1 MQSRFFGGSPASLGQ
16 VTNLPVETFAQLVEQ
31 HIMQPAMLPLT
42 KSELL
47 GLPKDKQMKA
57 KATDYLVAA
66 TFATSPSARRTEMA
80 LPANLIFL
88 DIDDPVEAER
98 LLESD
103 CFLRLGNLNSVVYHT
118 ARSTLGSARLRVVV
132 ETRDLP
138 IASYGNAVNAIAGL
152 LGMSGVTRE
161 SQIPVQPMFLPVV
174 CSDATDSPVIH
185 VKTDG
190 ERFEL
195 GNLVTDVVASPVEPE
210 MGDLLFLRSP
220 LEGLTTDT
228 IADAL
233 NRIDADCSM
242 QQWLEI
248 GMGLKHQFGDQGF
261 DVWDAWSQSGKVK
274 YPGDE
279 EVRRRW
285 DSFDGQTKNRAP
297 ITIRS
302 VIKLAEE
309 AGWENKAMAD
319 QLYQSTLVWIE
330 SSARST
336 EELVDHATRRV
347 AKVASMIG
355 PIKQATLIGALARV
369 YRQRELRGVTAA
381 TLTADVKR
389 HIAAAQRASRDS
401 EPPPWANN
409 VVFLTASNLFFRF
422 VDNRKMRPEVVDL
435 IYRSPDPEIRARD
448 YLIHNMNIKVV
459 ENLRYD
465 PSTTKRFIVSE
476 NCPYINTYR
485 ASFPAPDQSQVAE
498 VAKRLIPHADVLFSP
513 KYANVFL
520 DFIAYM
526 VQKPGRKIRWVPVV
540 QSGVGAG
547 KGLWAAVATAALGP
561 TNVQRLSAEHVLEGT
576 YNGWAAGYQLTVLDE
591 IRIVGANRHRVMDKM
606 KPCISDDFVSVRNLY
621 EPVTTVPNVAN
632 YLMFT
637 NHHDALAVHDED
649 RRYFVVQS
657 PLQTAAD
664 IRNIGGE
671 PLFEDLYR
679 LVSTH
684 GGGIRA
690 FFEQRKISPD
700 FKPDGRAPV
709 TPYLKQLAQA
719 TASPLSS
726 AVQDALDDRSHALVS
741 PDLVSITALR
751 GVMPTD
757 RLPVFT
763 DQGLAAVLREK
774 GFVNAGRHVIEGAKH
789 SLWVNGFTGDPV
801 AEATLRSSVL

>member
-1 MQSRFFGGSPASLGQ
+1 MHSRFFGGAPASLGQ
-16 VTNLPVETFAQLVEQ
+16 VTNLPVDSFTQLVDQ
-31 HIMQPAMLPLT
+31 HILQPAVLPLT
-42 KSELL
+42 KGELL

-66 TFATSPSARRTEMA
+66 TFATSPSPRRTEMA

-88 DIDDPVEAER
+88 DVDDHAEAAR
-98 LLESD
+98 ILQSD
-103 CFLRLGNLNSVVYHT
+103 CLLRLGNLNSVVYHT
-118 ARSTLGSARLRVVV
+118 ARSMPDAPRLRVIV

-138 IASYGNAVNAIAGL
+138 IASYGNAVNAVAGM
-152 LGMSGVTRE
+152 LGMSAVTRE

-174 CSDATDSPVIH
+174 CSDETDSPVVH

-190 ERFEL
+190 ERFQL
-195 GNLVTDVVASPVEPE
+195 GNLVTDVIATPAEPDANE
-210 MGDLLFLRSP
+210 LLFLRSP
-220 LEGLTTDT
+220 LEGLTPETVT
-228 IADAL
+228 DAL
-233 NRIDADCSM
+233 SRIDADCSM
-242 QQWLEI
+242 QQWLEV
-248 GMGLKHQFGDQGF
+248 GMAIKHQFGEAGIDI
-261 DVWDAWSQSGKVK
+261 WDTWSQTGKVK
-274 YPGDE
+274 YPGDD

-285 DSFDGQTKNRAP
+285 DSFEGQTKGRAP
-297 ITIRS
+297 VTIRS

-309 AGWENKAMAD
+309 SGWENKAMTD
-319 QLYQSTLVWIE
+319 QLYQSTLQWIE
-330 SSARST
+330 SDARST
-336 EELVDHATRRV
+336 EELVDHATKRV
-347 AKVASMIG
+347 AKVAPMIG

-389 HIAAAQRASRDS
+389 HLAAAQRAARDS

-435 IYRSPDPEIRARD
+435 IYKSPDPEVRPRD
-448 YLIHNMNIKVV
+448 YLIHQMNIKVV

-485 ASFPAPDQSQVAE
+485 ASYTPADPSQMQE
-498 VAKRLIPHADVLFSP
+498 VMDRLMPHADQLLSP
-513 KYANVFL
+513 QYATVFL
-520 DFIAYM
+520 DFLSYM

-547 KGLWAAVATAALGP
+547 KGLWAAVATAALGV
-561 TNVQRLSAEHVLEGT
+561 TNVQRLAAEHVLEGT
-576 YNGWAAGYQLTVLDE
+576 YNGWAAGFQLTVLDE
-591 IRIVGANRHRVMDKM
+591 IRIVGSNRHRVMDKM

-621 EPVTTVPNVAN
+621 EPVTTVPNVSN

-649 RRYFVVQS
+649 RRYFVVKS

-664 IRNIGGE
+664 IQRIGGDKM
-671 PLFEDLYR
+671 FEDLYR
-679 LVSTH
+679 LVTTH
-684 GGGIRA
+684 AGGIRA
-690 FFEQRKISPD
+690 FFEQRKISAD

-709 TPYLKQLAQA
+709 TPYLRQLAQA
-719 TASPLSS
+719 TASPLAA
-726 AVQDALDDRSHALVS
+726 AVQDAIDDRAHALVC

-751 GVMPTD
+751 GVLPTD

-774 GFVNAGRHVIEGAKH
+774 GFINVGRHVIEGAKH
-789 SLWVNGFTGDPV
+789 SLWTHDFSGDPA
-801 AEATLRSSVL
+801 AEAALRQSVL

>member
-1 MQSRFFGGSPASLGQ
+1 MHSRFFGGAPASLGQ
-16 VTNLPVETFAQLVEQ
+16 VANLPVDSFAQLVEQ
-31 HIMQPAMLPLT
+31 HILQPAMLPLT

-47 GLPKDKQMKA
+47 TLPKDKQMKA

-66 TFATSPSARRTEMA
+66 TFATSPSPRRTEMA

-88 DIDDPVEAER
+88 DIDDCNEALN
-98 LLESD
+98 LLKEDVS
-103 CFLRLGNLNSVVYHT
+103 LRLGNLNSVVYHT
-118 ARSTLGSARLRVVV
+118 ARSMPDAPRLRVVV

-138 IASYGNAVNAIAGL
+138 IVSYGNAVNAIASL
-152 LGMSGVTRE
+152 LGMSSVTRE

-174 CSDATDSPVIH
+174 CSDDTESPVIH

-190 ERFEL
+190 ERFSL
-195 GNLVTDVVASPVEPE
+195 GNLVTDVIASPVEPDA
-210 MGDLLFLRSP
+210 GDLLFLRSP
-220 LEGLTTDT
+220 LEGLTTAT
-228 IADAL
+228 ITEAL
-233 NRIDADCSM
+233 ARIDADCSM

-248 GMGLKHQFGDQGF
+248 GMGLKHQFGDEGF
-261 DVWDAWSQSGKVK
+261 DVWDTWSQSGKVK
-274 YPGDE
+274 YPGDD

-285 DSFDGQTKNRAP
+285 DSFAGQTKNRAP
-297 ITIRS
+297 VTIRS

-309 AGWENKAMAD
+309 AGWENKAMTD
-319 QLYQSTLVWIE
+319 QLYQSTLLWIE

-336 EELVDHATRRV
+336 EELVDHATKRV
-347 AKVASMIG
+347 AKVAPMIG

-381 TLTADVKR
+381 TLTSDVKR
-389 HIAAAQRASRDS
+389 HLAAAQRASRDA
-401 EPPPWANN
+401 EPPLWTNN

-435 IYRSPDPEIRARD
+435 IYKSPDPEVRARD
-448 YLIHNMNIKVV
+448 YLIHQMNIKVV

-485 ASFPAPDQSQVAE
+485 ASYLPADPSQVAE
-498 VAKRLIPHADVLFSP
+498 VTARLMPHAEALFSP
-513 KYANVFL
+513 QYAGMFL

-547 KGLWAAVATAALGP
+547 KGLWAAVATAALGT
-561 TNVQRLSAEHVLEGT
+561 TNVQRLAAEHVLEGT

-621 EPVTTVPNVAN
+621 EPVTTVPNVSN

-649 RRYFVVQS
+649 RRYFVVKS

-664 IRNIGGE
+664 IQRIGGDKM
-671 PLFEDLYR
+671 FEELYR

-690 FFEQRKISPD
+690 FFEQRKISAD

-709 TPYLKQLAQA
+709 TPYLRQLAQA
-719 TASPLSS
+719 TASPLAA
-726 AVQDALDDRSHALVS
+726 AVQDAIDDRSHALVS

-751 GVMPTD
+751 GVLPHD

-774 GFVNAGRHVIEGAKH
+774 GFVNAGRHVVEGAKH
-789 SLWVNGFTGDPV
+789 SLWVHGFDGDPG
-801 AEATLRSSVL
+801 AEAALRQSVL